1 MARLL
6 PLPLARVP
14 RDPLPLLASPRVT
27 LFAGGARSST
37 TIVLALLALVT
48 LRLFALSAFL
58 PAF

>member
-27 LFAGGARSST
+27 LFAGGARSL
-37 TIVLALLALVT
+37 TIIILALSLVT
-48 LRLFALSAFL
+48 LRLFALLAFL